1 VIRLKLY
8 LKNFRLVGFEKNY
21 EIIFKKGLN
30 FISGPTSTGKTTIFE
45 LIDYAFGAKSHKSY
59 IEVGT
64 KCSDVEIEF
73 YIKDTLYRIKR
84 TLFKFELPIL
94 VEIFDD
100 KNQTFEIYGTYL
112 ADNKDYKKSLSSF
125 LLSKLGLDGV
135 KVSNQN
141 FSFRDLFKFS
151 YLKQT
156 EIDNEDILSE
166 KNWPIHNKQRATFE
180 IIFNFYDQLIGELKS
195 QLKTKQDEYKDQK
208 IQYEGIQ
215 DFLNHSNVENYDSVS
230 QRKNENS
237 NQIQKLNELLE
248 QKKKQIG
255 KDASGTMAREL
266 SENVIKKKNNL
277 KNIMSEI
284 LNQEQYIQKL
294 VTLSNQYSHD
304 LEKLDAAIMGV
315 QEINKY
321 DFQLCP
327 NCLQPIE
334 THTNKI
340 NCSLCGNSMEKLAE
354 QILVLKSEKR
364 NISTKR
370 NELEKHILQELTLRE
385 YFNERHKVTSKEIEQ
400 DERLLT
406 KLTEAY
412 VNPHIE
418 EISFINLNLGKLYSE
433 NDELDNSLRFIRE
446 LNRLSLVLK
455 EKLNEIENLKDQ
467 IDNQHVM
474 NEKHTIFDSLNKKFT
489 DILTQFHFPKL
500 EKAYIDFNKY
510 LPYVRGRKYNDLG
523 SLGAVTLIT
532 MAYYLAILEESTTN
546 NLNSNHLNLLMIDTP
561 RKNLGISS
569 QTSEFQDEEI
579 YESIISYF
587 IELDNSISEKIQLIV
602 INNGYPE
609 FLPQTCLVQEFSS
622 NGTTGLIDD
631 I

>member
-266 SENVIKKKNNL
+266 SENVINSTFAHRKK
-277 KNIMSEI
+277 
-284 LNQEQYIQKL
+284 
-294 VTLSNQYSHD
+294 
-304 LEKLDAAIMGV
+304 
-315 QEINKY
+315 
-321 DFQLCP
+321 P
-327 NCLQPIE
+327 
-334 THTNKI
+334 
-340 NCSLCGNSMEKLAE
+340 
-354 QILVLKSEKR
+354 
-364 NISTKR
+364 
-370 NELEKHILQELTLRE
+370 
-385 YFNERHKVTSKEIEQ
+385 
-400 DERLLT
+400 
-406 KLTEAY
+406 
-412 VNPHIE
+412 
-418 EISFINLNLGKLYSE
+418 
-433 NDELDNSLRFIRE
+433 
-446 LNRLSLVLK
+446 
-455 EKLNEIENLKDQ
+455 
-467 IDNQHVM
+467 
-474 NEKHTIFDSLNKKFT
+474 
-489 DILTQFHFPKL
+489 
-500 EKAYIDFNKY
+500 
-510 LPYVRGRKYNDLG
+510 
-523 SLGAVTLIT
+523 
-532 MAYYLAILEESTTN
+532 
-546 NLNSNHLNLLMIDTP
+546 
-561 RKNLGISS
+561 
-569 QTSEFQDEEI
+569 
-579 YESIISYF
+579 
-587 IELDNSISEKIQLIV
+587 
-602 INNGYPE
+602 
-609 FLPQTCLVQEFSS
+609 
-622 NGTTGLIDD
+622 
-631 I
+631 